1 MDSSRH
7 LVFGRKLRKGLY
19 YFGECSFV
27 LPVEHMKYALEATKK
42 YHYHIVREGLK
53 PEAQMVS
60 MINRA
65 VNFGTEVTEDG
76 DIIDIWFKPEAAA
89 IGGKPTN
96 YFGVREHQ
104 YLDYQAF
111 FQTIAKYVQKDSYIL
126 GHTEER
132 YWRWLFNGDCLVPQ
146 EGELIF
152 KDKR

>member
-1 MDSSRH
+1 MASSR

-27 LPVEHMKYALEATKK
+27 LPVDHMKYALEATKA
-42 YHYHIVREGLK
+42 YHYHIVREGLN
-53 PEAQMVS
+53 PEAAMVS

-76 DIIDIWFKPEAAA
+76 DIIDIWFKPEQAEY
-89 IGGKPTN
+89 GTKPSN
-96 YFGVREHQ
+96 YFGVTQRR
-104 YLDYQAF
+104 YDDTQAF
-111 FQTIAKYVQKDSYIL
+111 FQKIAKYVQKDSFIL

-146 EGELIF
+146 EGELVF
-152 KDKR
+152 KDKK